1 MLINLSFLHVV
12 NKGLSWNKARLKCFS
27 QMVKGVIKNRSVNL
41 TLLATSMTEGTSK
54 QSEYRK
60 AQRFFE
66 KFQMPLLELGTFIV
80 SQLPRYKRGWVLSI
94 DRTNWKFGK
103 THINIL
109 TVGVIVK
116 GVAIPIVWKVLPP
129 TTKQGNS
136 NTPQRI
142 EIMEKVLKLITAK
155 EIDVLTM
162 DREFIGKKWLKWLD
176 ERGVGFVVRIKR
188 SHQVNGIP
196 AHRYY
201 SSRSFKNKGLVDIWG
216 LKLFF
221 GGKAIHQ
228 GRSSHLYVISNKFPG
243 GQALKLYKQRWGIE
257 QLFSHL
263 KKRGFNLEDTHLQ
276 TAEKLERL
284 FGVVTMSFL
293 LTFGWGIILQERTNL
308 SAHEKRKS
316 IFRLGLESL
325 LELFNAQPLPNLQIH
340 EPQLEKANRLEISG
354 IIVV

>member
-12 NKGLSWNKARLKCFS
+12 NKGLSWNQARLKCFS
-27 QMVKGVIKNRSVNL
+27 KMIKGVIKNRSVNL
-41 TLLATSMTEGTSK
+41 TLLATSMTEGTSQ

-66 KFQMPLLELGTFIV
+66 KFQMPLLELGAFIV
-80 SQLPRYKRGWVLSI
+80 SQLPRRKRGWVLS
-94 DRTNWKFGK
+94 
-103 THINIL
+103 
-109 TVGVIVK
+109 
-116 GVAIPIVWKVLPP
+116 
-129 TTKQGNS
+129 
-136 NTPQRI
+136 
-142 EIMEKVLKLITAK
+142 
-155 EIDVLTM
+155 M
-162 DREFIGKKWLKWLD
+162 DREFIGKKWLEWLD
-176 ERGVGFVVRIKR
+176 ERAVGFVVRIKQN
-188 SHQVNGIP
+188 HQVNGIP

-216 LKLFF
+216 LQLFF
-221 GGKAIHQ
+221 GGKPIHQ

-243 GQALKLYKQRWGIE
+243 GKALKLYKQRWGIE

-263 KKRGFNLEDTHLQ
+263 KKRGFNLEDTHLR

-284 FGVVTMSFL
+284 FGVVAMSFL
-293 LTFGWGIILQERTNL
+293 LTFGWGIILQERTKL

-325 LELFNAQPLPNLQIH
+325 LELFNAQSLQNFQIH
-340 EPQLEKANRLEISG
+340 EPPSEREKRLEISG